1 MASGQ
6 AEYVPIFKAPHLAPL
21 SLVELGL
28 DEKPV
33 DLDSVRN
40 AAQHK
45 FAALMEEAESK
56 ARHDPAVMKAQ
67 EQLHKSEEKFNVDSH
82 KATDLL
88 KSIKDR
94 MAQSRKNLEQQEKDA
109 PAEAAKIKEFIQK
122 ENSKLEETEKKLM
135 AIQQK
140 KITASFA
147 EMPVPVASS
156 SLLQTQGDNAKAQQ
170 EIHAA
175 EKALGDLGKKIKNRI
190 DSLTHMLQTPG
201 KQFPGEVVL

>member
-1 MASGQ
+1 
-6 AEYVPIFKAPHLAPL
+6 
-21 SLVELGL
+21 
-28 DEKPV
+28 
-33 DLDSVRN
+33 
-40 AAQHK
+40 
-45 FAALMEEAESK
+45 
-56 ARHDPAVMKAQ
+56 MKAQ

-109 PAEAAKIKEFIQK
+109 PAEAAKIKDFIRK
-122 ENSKLEETEKKLM
+122 ENSKLEEKEKKLM

-147 EMPVPVASS
+147 EMPVPVLSS

-190 DSLTHMLQTPG
+190 DTLTHMLQTPG